1 MPNRWERNA
10 DNVLVP
16 KIPSEGIDKEDIKV
30 LPAYSKTD
38 DFNYGADAQTDLVYT
53 PQVADTLSY
62 PANGTKDASGTTA
75 GNTAGFKTLGAAN
88 TVDPT
93 KKLVFKWRVQLLD
106 ADEELFAYIGCAQTV
121 PTAADPPVEADDFIG
136 FTLVE
141 GVANANWF
149 AVTATDLA
157 TDETKV
163 DTGKVVDLLVHDYEF
178 TLEDGTATFKIDGD
192 VVASSTTDL
201 PTNTVLI
208 PLIQVTTG
216 DTAIKSILAD
226 VLQITNTR

>member
-38 DFNYGADAQTDLVYT
+38 DFNYTVDAQVDVVYDL
-53 PQVADTLSY
+53 QVGDTLSY
-62 PANGTKDASGTTA
+62 PAAGTKDASGTTA
-75 GNTAGFKTLGAAN
+75 GNTAGFVTTGAAN

-93 KKLVFKWRVQLLD
+93 KKLTFKWRVQLLD
-106 ADEELFAYIGCAQTV
+106 ADTELFAYIGCAQTV

-141 GVANANWF
+141 GTANANWF
-149 AVTATDLA
+149 AHVATNLG
-157 TDETKV
+157 TDETEE

-178 TLEDGTATFKIDGD
+178 TLENSVATFKIDGD
-192 VVASSTTDL
+192 VVSTITTDL
-201 PTNTVLI
+201 PTNTALI

-226 VLQITNTR
+226 VLQITNAR